1 MHQHVVGRNVAM
13 HEPQRL
19 SLRVGQIV
27 RVLQAGRGHRDDLAH
42 LRDREDLAQ
51 LLRSLG
57 DGAKARPVDELH
69 RDEVVPV
76 GLAQVVDADDVR
88 VVEAGGE
95 ARLVEEHLHELP
107 VAGEVRKDALEADQL
122 LEAGCAGLP
131 RQVDLGHPAGG
142 DELDELVLA
151 QRAGH
156 RGGLG

>member
-1 MHQHVVGRNVAM
+1 M

-42 LRDREDLAQ
+42 LGDGEDLAQ
-51 LLRSLG
+51 LLRALG
-57 DGAKARPVDELH
+57 DGAQARPVDELH

-88 VVEAGGE
+88 MIEPRREPG
-95 ARLVEEHLHELP
+95 LVEEHLDELL
-107 VAGEVRKDALEADQL
+107 VAREVREDALETDEL